1 MCRRPRGAR
10 GEKTEAAGAR
20 TSALLLSLRKLASQC
35 SLELTGLIGTTN
47 TVSRFQMGQGC
58 CLTERFQMANDDSR
72 VLKPKNIISRV
83 RLGRSTM
90 ACLSMAG
97 MHAVARMSTR
107 TACTRR
113 PFETTRVS
121 LLDAREASALAGFFS
136 RRVKPHALRHTEQSI
151 WMDQTRRHGR
161 ALGDTRTPRRW
172 AMAPSNESIPSEGE
186 AARKA
191 LFPQVRASL
200 VLACLRFLLPT
211 AKAASLTKLFSLLAM
226 QT

>member
-1 MCRRPRGAR
+1 
-10 GEKTEAAGAR
+10 
-20 TSALLLSLRKLASQC
+20 
-35 SLELTGLIGTTN
+35 
-47 TVSRFQMGQGC
+47 MGQGC
-58 CLTERFQMANDDSR
+58 CLTERFQLANDDSR

-161 ALGDTRTPRRW
+161 ALRDTRTPRRW
-172 AMAPSNESIPSEGE
+172 AMAPSNESIPLEGE
-186 AARKA
+186 AIRKA
-191 LFPQVRASL
+191 YVPRRCVLALSSL
-200 VLACLRFLLPT
+200 VYD
-211 AKAASLTKLFSLLAM
+211 FSC
-226 QT
+226 QNGVC